1 MQDLDDQAQKIRT
14 IYLNSITSVPMA
26 DETAANEALKAYQ
39 SLQHA
44 SDRLFDLLIVL
55 ENTGQTVGTVRS
67 LGGMAL
73 T

>member
-44 SDRLFDLLIVL
+44 SDRLFDLL
-55 ENTGQTVGTVRS
+55 
-67 LGGMAL
+67 
-73 T
+73 